1 LNKGK
6 IINPVIDRSNSK
18 RAYRWIGLLCSIA
31 VALWIG
37 SASVGCSSRV
47 ADKKAYS
54 VARVDTIHGIA
65 YPYEFTR
72 ARDLID
78 NGLYESAAYDYLM
91 LYPQFKDSV
100 VHECLRMDSVLQ
112 VNHVKKSVTY
122 YLKQCLVSDLPQD
135 PDVFHDSAAD
145 PAAVHKLYT
154 WDAALLDDLAEYG
167 IK

>member
-1 LNKGK
+1 MNEAKTIHQGRDRGN
-6 IINPVIDRSNSK
+6 IIS
-18 RAYRWIGLLCSIA
+18 AYRWIGLLCVLA
-31 VALWIG
+31 VAVWIG
-37 SASVGCSSRV
+37 STTIGCSSRV

-54 VARVDTIHGIA
+54 VARVDTVHGIA

-72 ARDLID
+72 ARDLTD
-78 NGLYESAAYDYLM
+78 NGLYESAAYDYII

-112 VNHVKKSVTY
+112 VNHSKKSVTY
-122 YLKQCLVSDLPQD
+122 YLKQCLVTDLVQD

-145 PAAVHKLYT
+145 PAAVHKLYG
-154 WDAALLDDLAEYG
+154 WVAALLDDLSEYG